1 MKFGII
7 ANLTKSIV
15 PRILPDFLEELK
27 RRNIEAVLTDEIARR
42 LELNHLGFPS
52 FPVEEIGHRCDMVLT
67 FGGDGTMLRAA
78 RDVNESGVP
87 LLGVNI
93 GRFGFLTEISVKE
106 LYTKL
111 DDLIDGRYSIEDR
124 MALVA
129 RVGFGLDS
137 YTDRFFALNDVVLH
151 KGEFARMILIE
162 VYVEDEYLN
171 TYHADGMIVCTPTG
185 STGYS
190 LSAGGP
196 LLTPDMEAIVITP
209 ICPHSLSQRPLVVRS
224 ERRIRIKAHSER
236 EEMILAVDGQQVKK
250 IGREHLIE
258 VFRADKPVR
267 LVKCSGNSFYQI
279 LRTKLNW
286 GETSRRFF
294 GSLH

>member
-236 EEMILAVDGQQVKK
+236 EEMILSVDGQQVKK